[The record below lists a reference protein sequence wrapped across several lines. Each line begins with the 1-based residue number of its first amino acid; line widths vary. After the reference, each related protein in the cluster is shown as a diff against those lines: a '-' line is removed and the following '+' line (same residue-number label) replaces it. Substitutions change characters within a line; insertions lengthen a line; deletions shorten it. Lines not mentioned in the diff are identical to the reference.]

1 MKKVII
7 SETQLQQIVI
17 HEECEDMLLCALNE
31 SANLNVIKKKI
42 RKALIMGA
50 SVAVILAAI
59 AKLAISSE
67 EKNELKQMVQNE
79 MAADTIQQQDTIPQK
94 DTIHDQKVQAC
105 KEYMEWAMKNQGYG
119 WKTTRLTPEAIVTA
133 CEQND
138 FSIPFTIAIA
148 NLESCFGQTP
158 RSKKTNSVFS
168 VGSFDNG
175 KNYCVYDSPDKSII
189 PFINIIKSDY
199 LQNGKK
205 SINDLLLPNGFVN
218 GNGDRYASNA
228 KYEREVKNIMN
239 RIIKMYP
246 ILGQ

>member
-7 SETQLQQIVI
+7 SETQLKQIVI

-31 SANLNVIKKKI
+31 SASLNVIKKKI

-50 SVAVILAAI
+50 SAAVILAAI

-67 EKNELKQMVQNE
+67 EKNELKQMVQTE
-79 MAADTIQQQDTIPQK
+79 MAADSIQQQ

-119 WKTTRLTPEAIVTA
+119 WETTRLTPEAIVTA
-133 CEQND
+133 CEQNN
-138 FSIPFTIAIA
+138 FSIPFTMAIA

-189 PFINIIKSDY
+189 PFINTIKSDY
-199 LQNGKK
+199 LQNGEK
-205 SINDLLLPNGFVN
+205 SINDLLVPNGFVN
-218 GNGDRYASNA
+218 GNGDRYASNT